1 MEVSL
6 ISMLKFIEIRYIL
19 VVSHDGLNTTVSERA
34 LKLFL
39 IPKLIPDHHLS
50 VLKRLYSFLV
60 LNIGDCS

>member
-19 VVSHDGLNTTVSERA
+19 VVSHDGFNTTVSERA

-39 IPKLIPDHHLS
+39 IPKLTPDHHLS